1 MKLVKLLK
9 LVQKVNKET
18 NHDVSFTYIG
28 TSKSVSVSIWKDGFD
43 GIKEGE
49 HLHFYTD
56 WDDAKER
63 REAMFTRLNKLL
75 IEQVQ

>member
-18 NHDVSFTYIG
+18 KHDVTFTYTG
-28 TSKSVSVSIWKDGFD
+28 TCKVVSVSIWGNGFD

-56 WDDAKER
+56 WDDAKQR
-63 REAMFTRLNKLL
+63 RQEMFNRLNELL
-75 IEQVQ
+75 IKQVQ